1 MHKTV
6 ARHLARYPS
15 MPVSEH
21 FKELL
26 QVELDMGPALRTS
39 MSMNKNTTGP
49 GPSPLSSA
57 RPPSSSCITIEAAGA
72 AMRIHNSVGKAG
84 QVTHGWRQ
92 KAEDGLWLA
101 SAFFII
107 FYGDFH
113 SNFFSLLTSDP
124 RIARVPLLY
133 GTACLLLNCM
143 ILLFFLV
150 VHAQLKRPSLKKK
163 KQHEEY
169 ITAAASTVFTGLGFA
184 AFVMLSI
191 ALWPVWY
198 ILTFPLLFT
207 LFMALVVLSS
217 YALPLPLPWSSLLQ
231 EPAAAAY
238 GDVCNFTFQA

>member
-15 MPVSEH
+15 MPVSQH

-39 MSMNKNTTGP
+39 IYSSSMSMIKNTTGP

-57 RPPSSSCITIEAAGA
+57 RPPINSCITIEAAGA
-72 AMRIHNSVGKAG
+72 AMHIHNSVGKAG
-84 QVTHGWRQ
+84 QVTYGWRQ

-124 RIARVPLLY
+124 RIARAPLLY

-150 VHAQLKRPSLKKK
+150 AHTQLKRPSLK

-217 YALPLPLPWSSLLQ
+217 YALPLPLPWSSLR
-231 EPAAAAY
+231 EPAAAAAA
-238 GDVCNFTFQA
+238 CNFSFQA